1 MDVELLLGIFPQ
13 VLLDGITLGFM
24 YALIALGYTMVYG
37 VLEFINFAHSEIFIF
52 GAFVGVELLLTFK
65 TAGWLDVLPWVVVLV
80 VVLLAGM
87 AASGLLAVLVERT
100 AYRPLRHAPRL
111 IPLISAIGVS
121 FFPQDTIRLAESL
134 WRNAFNLVYPSMD
147 ALNHRFELTQTIDVS
162 MKSLV
167 VIVAA
172 LLMLWGLHSLV
183 NRTKVGKAIRAVA
196 EDQAAAS
203 LMGINVNRMISLTFL
218 IGGAMGGGAGVLFGM
233 QYSLIN
239 PYTGFI
245 PGLKAFTA
253 AVLGGIG
260 NIPGAMLGRLLLGIL
275 QAFGA
280 SYLSLLTGG
289 ALRAEYRDI
298 RGRGPRRH
306 HRGGARR
313 APGPRLCRLL
323 RGRRLFLGH
332 LRVAPGQSDLRR
344 KRLPAVAVVVLRLPP
359 GRRRRG
365 RRSRHSP
372 GPARAEAPRRLP
384 GPRDPRLRRRHPRAR
399 QQSRQAHQPDQRSQ
413 GHHAHRTTAHLLRPA
428 PAGRRDRPELQR
440 DLPALSLRPR
450 AADRRRHRARQP
462 AAGGL
467 AHRPGL
473 GGDPRG
479 PDGRAGHG
487 RAARAHEAPGLRL
500 RRLLRGGGRRALL
513 GQADLHQ
520 PGVLHLHGVHRRAR
534 HDHPGRHGLH
544 PRRDPRRRRRHHS
557 EPPGPQGLFPLA
569 QRAPQRGHHDP
580 RLQPRQPA
588 HPARAGQV
596 RAHDLRPHPRAH
608 DDLPA
613 AGHPARAA
621 PHARAPGAGGALR

>member
-65 TAGWLDVLPWVVVLV
+65 AAGWLDVLPWIVVLV

-111 IPLISAIGVS
+111 IPLISAIAVS
-121 FFPQDTIRLAESL
+121 FFLQDTIRLAESL

-260 NIPGAMLGRLLLGIL
+260 NIPGAMLGGLLLGIL
-275 QAFGA
+275 EAFGA

-289 ALRAEYRDI
+289 AFGAEYKDI
-298 RGRGPRRH
+298 L
-306 HRGGARR
+306 AFSI
-313 APGPRLCRLL
+313 LILIL
-323 RGRRLFLGH
+323 IF
-332 LRVAPGQSDLRR
+332 
-344 KRLPAVAVVVLRLPP
+344 
-359 GRRRRG
+359 
-365 RRSRHSP
+365 
-372 GPARAEAPRRLP
+372 
-384 GPRDPRLRRRHPRAR
+384 
-399 QQSRQAHQPDQRSQ
+399 
-413 GHHAHRTTAHLLRPA
+413 RPK
-428 PAGRRDRPELQR
+428 G
-440 DLPALSLRPR
+440 
-450 AADRRRHRARQP
+450 
-462 AAGGL
+462 
-467 AHRPGL
+467 
-473 GGDPRG
+473 
-479 PDGRAGHG
+479 
-487 RAARAHEAPGLRL
+487 
-500 RRLLRGGGRRALL
+500 LL
-513 GQADLHQ
+513 GEI
-520 PGVLHLHGVHRRAR
+520 VRERA
-534 HDHPGRHGLH
+534 
-544 PRRDPRRRRRHHS
+544 
-557 EPPGPQGLFPLA
+557 
-569 QRAPQRGHHDP
+569 
-580 RLQPRQPA
+580 
-588 HPARAGQV
+588 
-596 RAHDLRPHPRAH
+596 
-608 DDLPA
+608 
-613 AGHPARAA
+613 
-621 PHARAPGAGGALR
+621 